1 MSGLLFVPQ
10 TLLDGW
16 LQDGLADLTA
26 DGLQVPSASVTLQ
39 VEAAYRFTAVL
50 DGEDGASLL
59 DKVKTERQL
68 RELGAEPY
76 GDSVLLGEVVYQVV
90 PGFTARTPEGTPRL
104 DDSHRPDDSGR
115 EWRRGGGALMQPGSP
130 PATNASP
137 SVESE
142 GADRL
147 SQFFG

>member
-10 TLLDGW
+10 ALLDDW
-16 LQDGLADLTA
+16 LQEGLADLTA

-50 DGEDGASLL
+50 DGADDACLQG
-59 DKVKTERQL
+59 KVKTERQL
-68 RELGAEPY
+68 RDLGAEPY

-90 PGFTARTPEGTPRL
+90 PGFTARTP
-104 DDSHRPDDSGR
+104 SGEARQLQDR
-115 EWRRGGGALMQPGSP
+115 EWRTGDGALNQPVSP
-130 PATNASP
+130 PAANASATG
-137 SVESE
+137 EAE

>member
-50 DGEDGASLL
+50 DGEDGARLL

-90 PGFTARTPEGTPRL
+90 PGFTARTPAGGP
-104 DDSHRPDDSGR
+104 RPDDLHR

-137 SVESE
+137 AAESE

>member
-10 TLLDGW
+10 ALLDEW
-16 LQDGLADLTA
+16 LQEGLADLTA

-50 DGEDGASLL
+50 DGADDARLQG
-59 DKVKTERQL
+59 KVKTERQL

-90 PGFTARTPEGTPRL
+90 PGFTARTP
-104 DDSHRPDDSGR
+104 SGAPR
-115 EWRRGGGALMQPGSP
+115 EWRTGDGALIQPESP
-130 PATNASP
+130 PAANASAAG
-137 SVESE
+137 EAE
-142 GADRL
+142 GSDRL